1 MTMTSSN
8 DQKIHVVTSVER
20 RRHWNSFEKKSIV
33 EETQEPGKSISY
45 VARQHNISPSLI
57 FRWRRQYE
65 EGALTGVGSEER
77 VIPES
82 IYKQAVERLKRLERL
97 LGQKTEEVE
106 ILKEA
111 VRMSRE
117 KKQIWRN
124 PYVGLGGTL

>member
-1 MTMTSSN
+1 MTSSN

-82 IYKQAVERLKRLERL
+82 IYKQALERLKRLERL

>member
-1 MTMTSSN
+1 MTSTN
-8 DQKIHVVTSVER
+8 EVKVHVVTSVER
-20 RRHWNSFEKKSIV
+20 RRYWSPYEKKRIV
-33 EETQEPGKSISY
+33 EETQEPGKSLSY
-45 VARQHNISPSLI
+45 VARHHNLSPSQI

-65 EGALTGVGSEER
+65 EGALTGVGSEEK

-82 IYKQAVERLKRLERL
+82 VYKQAVERMKRLERL

-111 VRMSRE
+111 VRLSRE

-124 PYVGLGGTL
+124 PYIGLGVTP

>member
-1 MTMTSSN
+1 MRKN
-8 DQKIHVVTSVER
+8 RLLKKR
-20 RRHWNSFEKKSIV
+20 RSQVRARH
-33 EETQEPGKSISY
+33 
-45 VARQHNISPSLI
+45 HNLSPSQI

-82 IYKQAVERLKRLERL
+82 VYKQAVERMKRLERL

-111 VRMSRE
+111 MRLSGE

-124 PYVGLGGTL
+124 PYIGLGVTP

>member
-1 MTMTSSN
+1 MTSTN
-8 DQKIHVVTSVER
+8 EAKVHVVTFVER
-20 RRHWNSFEKKSIV
+20 RSYWSPYEKKRIV
-33 EETQEPGKSISY
+33 EETQEPGKSLSC
-45 VARQHNISPSLI
+45 VARHHNLSPSQI

-65 EGALTGVGSEER
+65 EGALTGVGSEEK

-82 IYKQAVERLKRLERL
+82 VYKQAVERMKRLERL

-111 VRMSRE
+111 VRLSRE

-124 PYVGLGGTL
+124 PYIGLGVTP